1 MTDRA
6 RLTTILD
13 LEPVTA
19 DVFRGFS
26 PQTTMDFKR
35 VFGGQVIA
43 QALAAAGRTV
53 EGRAPHS
60 LHCYFILAGDPTIP
74 IVYEVARLN
83 DGRSFATRRITAQQ
97 NDQVIFSMI
106 ASFHADEE
114 GAFDHQAAMPDVP
127 GPNEIQPFDLK
138 APGGEKLLREMP
150 NVIRRF
156 YESERPVELRAVQF
170 RRYLGEKVPDGQVQL
185 WVRATET
192 LSGDPLQHQ
201 CALAYIS
208 DFALIDSALARYGRT
223 VFENRII
230 AASLDHAMWFHRPF
244 RADEWL
250 LYSQESPNARD
261 GLGLARGMFFKQDG
275 TLVASVAQE
284 GSIRERREKPAA
296 T

>member
-1 MTDRA
+1 MTNSA
-6 RLTTILD
+6 RLISILD
-13 LEPVTA
+13 LEHVEA
-19 DVFRGFS
+19 DLFRGFS
-26 PQTTMDFKR
+26 PKTTIDFKR

-43 QALAAAGRTV
+43 QALAASCRTV

-60 LHCYFILAGDPTIP
+60 LHCYFILPGDPSIP
-74 IVYEVARLN
+74 IVYDVARLY
-83 DGRSFATRRITAQQ
+83 DGRSFSTRRITAQQ

-106 ASFHADEE
+106 ASFHIDED

-127 GPNEIQPFDLK
+127 GPDEVMPFDLNK
-138 APGGEKLLREMP
+138 PGGAKILSEMP

-156 YESERPVELRAVQF
+156 YESERPVELRAVEF
-170 RRYLGEKVPDGQVQL
+170 NRYLGEKIPDGQVHL
-185 WVRATET
+185 WVRTTEA
-192 LSGDPLQHQ
+192 LPDDPLLHQ

-223 VFENRII
+223 VFETRIM

-250 LYSQESPNARD
+250 LYSQESPNARG
-261 GLGLARGMFFKQDG
+261 GLGFARGLFFKRDG

-284 GSIRERREKPAA
+284 GSIRVRREKP
-296 T
+296 